1 MIKGRK
7 LKSTDALWR
16 KKAEKW
22 KSCFKTKTFIR
33 LKEEKCIKKDMK
45 ICDMKKKNV
54 QEHKK

>member
-1 MIKGRK
+1 MHSEERK
-7 LKSTDALWR
+7 LKNESLAL
-16 KKAEKW
+16 KLKI
-22 KSCFKTKTFIR
+22 FIR